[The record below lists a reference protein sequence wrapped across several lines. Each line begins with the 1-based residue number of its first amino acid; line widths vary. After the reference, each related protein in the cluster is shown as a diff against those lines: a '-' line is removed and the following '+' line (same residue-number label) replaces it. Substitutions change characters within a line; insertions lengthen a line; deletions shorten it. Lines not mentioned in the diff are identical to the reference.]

1 MITIGLE
8 GDKAV
13 IAKLQKMPS
22 AVRQAMMVKFT
33 ALAIKLEAYIKNQKL
48 AGQVLNRKT
57 GALARSIN
65 HRVESSLNRIVA
77 YVFSSGDVKY
87 AAIQEHGGKTA
98 PHLIL
103 PKKAATLAFYWKK
116 IGKNVRMPKV
126 NHPGSVM
133 PERSY
138 MRSSLRDM
146 SSEIS
151 LGMKAAYVEGIMRS
165 MK

>member
-1 MITIGLE
+1 MIQIGLE
-8 GDKAV
+8 GDKAL
-13 IAKLQKMPS
+13 IAKLQRMPA
-22 AVRQAMMVKFT
+22 AVQQVLLNKFT

-48 AGQVLNRKT
+48 AGQVLNRKS

-65 HRVESSLNRIVA
+65 HRVVSAVNSITA
-77 YVFSSGDVKY
+77 YVFSAGDVKY
-87 AAIQEHGGKTA
+87 AAIHEYGGKTS

-103 PKKAATLAFYWKK
+103 PKNAHRLFFYWKK
-116 IGKNVRMPKV
+116 LGKNVRLKQV

-151 LGMKAAYVEGIMRS
+151 LGMKTAYVEGIMRS